1 METRHIL
8 KNANVSLRKVRTFLP
23 GIKKMPPT
31 EALVRLGF
39 LPHSAARVLAG
50 ALKAAMT
57 NAEFVLKVPKN
68 MLEFRSL
75 KADQGLVLKRFRAGS
90 RGTALPISRRMTHIT
105 IVLGVKNDSTKI
117 SKPKVNETKVIVDEK
132 EKVDVEKKE
141 KTKSKSKNIK
151 KTKKTVNSKENVESK
166 S

>member
-23 GIKKMPPT
+23 GIKKMAPA

-39 LPHSAARVLAG
+39 LPHSAARVLTG
-50 ALKAAMT
+50 ALKTAIT

-105 IVLGVKNDSTKI
+105 IVLGVKSDSVKTH
-117 SKPKVNETKVIVDEK
+117 V
-132 EKVDVEKKE
+132 KKE
-141 KTKSKSKNIK
+141 KIIEEKQVEKRIDNAVNAKAKQKNSKKRKSINKEDVKKSKS
-151 KTKKTVNSKENVESK
+151 
-166 S
+166 